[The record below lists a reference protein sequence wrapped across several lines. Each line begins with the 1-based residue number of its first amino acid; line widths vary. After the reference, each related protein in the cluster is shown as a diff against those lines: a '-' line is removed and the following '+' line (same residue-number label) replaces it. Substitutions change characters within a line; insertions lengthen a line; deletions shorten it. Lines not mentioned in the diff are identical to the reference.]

1 MRGNILK
8 AFATGFDKLAKFIM
22 KSHGN
27 LNMIWYKTNL

>member
-27 LNMIWYKTNL
+27 LNMI